1 MSSNANSPTVGGSGG
16 GGGVKGE
23 SSSGGGDAPPLSS
36 TSSLSEE
43 VKMSI
48 RNISSEIT
56 IFEIKTPLPERS
68 IPPSNTG
75 STTITTINPVRTAPS
90 SSAQPQQR
98 DRSNPS
104 SNLSSAPMMSSRPPN
119 SFLGMSNSLHNKQIQ
134 LQPISHG
141 LQQSHSHSH
150 HHNRHQHQQLSNR
163 VSITPAISQRTLPL
177 NSKST
182 MGVSPQ
188 RTMVLNHNPNSSVRV
203 TPATFMKNR
212 PLNAKFTMRSS
223 GSVGKPMGMNPSE
236 RRPSSDSS
244 MEIDARMPLDP
255 LAMLETKMVEGD
267 REINTEIRHEGPK
280 IEHRF
285 IKPSSLTSSGDGL
298 QRLQP
303 LSLTKPSVQ
312 LHQVAN
318 RRKPTQ
324 VELIDLND
332 DEEENANVIHKDA
345 SLQRPRTS
353 MLVKDVSK
361 SDFSNMDTT
370 TSESAVISQPPT
382 STHTTTS
389 VRGVGR
395 PRGKV
400 PPRRRKRKRIFS
412 NARINNQPA
421 PKVPPAPGKRGV
433 GRPPNN
439 PNSAPV
445 PKPVPTTTPPT
456 TPTTTMYRTRT
467 VVKNSLAASACNIH
481 KSLLMIFL
489 KFI

>member
-1 MSSNANSPTVGGSGG
+1 
-16 GGGVKGE
+16 
-23 SSSGGGDAPPLSS
+23 
-36 TSSLSEE
+36 
-43 VKMSI
+43 
-48 RNISSEIT
+48 
-56 IFEIKTPLPERS
+56 
-68 IPPSNTG
+68 
-75 STTITTINPVRTAPS
+75 
-90 SSAQPQQR
+90 
-98 DRSNPS
+98 
-104 SNLSSAPMMSSRPPN
+104 
-119 SFLGMSNSLHNKQIQ
+119 
-134 LQPISHG
+134 
-141 LQQSHSHSH
+141 
-150 HHNRHQHQQLSNR
+150 
-163 VSITPAISQRTLPL
+163 
-177 NSKST
+177 
-182 MGVSPQ
+182 
-188 RTMVLNHNPNSSVRV
+188 MVLNHNPNSSVRV

-212 PLNAKFTMRSS
+212 PLNAKFTMRSSGS

-361 SDFSNMDTT
+361 TDFSSMDTT

-382 STHTTTS
+382 SSLTTTS

-395 PRGKV
+395 PRSKGKV

-412 NARINNQPA
+412 NARINNQPVA

-439 PNSAPV
+439 PNAVPV

-456 TPTTTMYRTRT
+456 TPTTMYRTRT
-467 VVKNSLAASACNIH
+467 VVKNSLAASACKIIYMLIFTTNIFIIGLVLAELYCIMH
-481 KSLLMIFL
+481 SFMILF
-489 KFI
+489 